1 MWEALLTILSTLS
14 VQKSTPIPVPGEG
27 DFGDF
32 PLRFFYAW
40 KKYPYKSMTLYTV
53 ELLANNLIHIFCAE
67 LHMARDLAT
76 FGGWNYRN
84 DKAYGVDKPI
94 CQIFTH
100 GNNVD

>member
-14 VQKSTPIPVPGEG
+14 VQKSTPIPVPRKGG
-27 DFGDF
+27 FDRFS
-32 PLRFFYAW
+32 LRFFYAW
-40 KKYPYKSMTLYTV
+40 KKSPYKSMTLYTV
-53 ELLANNLIHIFCAE
+53 EILANNLIHIFCAE
-67 LHMARDLAT
+67 LHTGRCLAT

-100 GNNVD
+100 GNNIH